1 MSHITHVLIAD
12 NNPIFRAGVR
22 SFLNGTHSS
31 IKIVG
36 EADEGEN
43 IPELIK
49 ERQPDVVLLD
59 ISLVQKAGELDMLG
73 QICRAEDSPNVVV
86 MTEENDITH
95 ITQSLSHGA
104 VGVVTKD
111 VTAPELKQ
119 VVNRAAQR
127 QRALSSTVV
136 DVLVDYVLQQETA
149 PLNYG
154 PVTIESLTER
164 ELEVFNLVAQGLSNK
179 EIGERLSLSLGTVK
193 SHTSNIMGKLQVNN
207 RAQVALLA
215 AGQLPQEQVPLK
227 DEID

>member
-1 MSHITHVLIAD
+1 MSQITHVLIAD

-22 SFLNGTHSS
+22 SFLNGTNSS

-49 ERQPDVVLLD
+49 QRQPDVVLLD
-59 ISLVQKAGELDMLG
+59 ISLVQKEGELDMLG
-73 QICRAEDSPNVVV
+73 QICTAEDSPNVVV
-86 MTEENDITH
+86 MTAENDISH
-95 ITQSLSHGA
+95 ITQSLSNGA

-119 VVNRAAQR
+119 VVNRAAHR
-127 QRALSSTVV
+127 QRALSSTLVE
-136 DVLVDYVLQQETA
+136 VLVDYVLQQETA
-149 PLNYG
+149 PLNCNAAG
-154 PVTIESLTER
+154 IGSLTGR
-164 ELEVFNLVAQGLSNK
+164 ELEVFNLMAQGLSNK
-179 EIGERLSLSLGTVK
+179 EIAERLSLSLGTVK
-193 SHTSNIMGKLQVNN
+193 SHASNIMGKLQVNN

-215 AGQLPQEQVPLK
+215 AGQLPQEQVIPP